1 MILELK
7 DWAARE
13 TNVSAPRKVE
23 TDTGDMMQRLL
34 LEVQRFDRQIA
45 DQIGINAT
53 DLLCLAWVER
63 AEQPASAKALAAFL
77 GISTGSTTALIDRL
91 EKRKL
96 LARAPHPTDRRGL
109 SLQPGPAVG
118 RPEILAVRTQY
129 RALMQQAWSGFSA
142 DELLVV
148 QRFLTATIVAMGEH
162 IAKSAQA

>member
-1 MILELK
+1 
-7 DWAARE
+7 
-13 TNVSAPRKVE
+13 VSAPRTVE
-23 TDTGDMMQRLL
+23 TATGDLMQRLL

-129 RALMQQAWSGFSA
+129 RELMQAAWSGFSEA
-142 DELLVV
+142 ELLVV
-148 QRFLTATIVAMGEH
+148 QRFLVATIAAMDEQIVKFGP
-162 IAKSAQA
+162 S